1 MELAATWPGGERMTD
16 KQHTQK
22 KPDQRSDLAWLLA
35 TILALS
41 IGFPL
46 VAGTVLRYWW

>member
-1 MELAATWPGGERMTD
+1 MRDEPL
-16 KQHTQK
+16 K
-22 KPDQRSDLAWLLA
+22 KTHERSDLAWLLA
-35 TILALS
+35 TILAVS